1 MKTCVFAG
9 TFDPLTNGHA
19 FAIDSLLKMFDK
31 VVVAIGVNVDKNP
44 MFSLEDRKQMILN
57 TYAGNDRVE
66 VKEFN
71 GMLVDFMKE
80 NNILVNV
87 RGIRDIDDY
96 KYETTMERYNRDMY
110 PEMVTIYIPTPKDL
124 VQVSSTAMR
133 NIIELKGDCSKYI
146 PKAVN
151 DYILNLQNTFF
162 HWHILFYQIY

>member
-71 GMLVDFMKE
+71 GMLVDFMKK
-80 NNILVNV
+80 NDILVNV

-151 DYILNLQNTFF
+151 DYILNLQK
-162 HWHILFYQIY
+162 

>member
-1 MKTCVFAG
+1 MRTCVFAG

-71 GMLVDFMKE
+71 GMLVDFMKK
-80 NNILVNV
+80 NDILVNV

-151 DYILNLQNTFF
+151 DYILNLQK
-162 HWHILFYQIY
+162 

>member
-1 MKTCVFAG
+1 MRTCVFAG

-71 GMLVDFMKE
+71 GMLVDFMKK
-80 NNILVNV
+80 NDILVNV
-87 RGIRDIDDY
+87 RGIRDVDDY

-151 DYILNLQNTFF
+151 DYILNLQK
-162 HWHILFYQIY
+162 

>member
-19 FAIDSLLKMFDK
+19 FAIDCLLKTFDK
-31 VVVAIGVNVDKNP
+31 VIVAIGVNVDKNP

-57 TYAGNDRVE
+57 TYAGNDKVE
-66 VKEFN
+66 VKEFS
-71 GMLVDFMKE
+71 GMLVDFMKQ
-80 NNILVNV
+80 NDILVNV
-87 RGIRDIDDY
+87 RGIRDMDDY

-110 PEMVTIYIPTPKDL
+110 PEMITIYIPTPKDL

-151 DYILNLQNTFF
+151 DYILSLQKKQTKN
-162 HWHILFYQIY
+162 

>member
-66 VKEFN
+66 VKEFD
-71 GMLVDFMKE
+71 GMLVDFMKK
-80 NNILVNV
+80 NDILVNV

-124 VQVSSTAMR
+124 VQVSSTAVR

-151 DYILNLQNTFF
+151 DYILNLQKQQTKN
-162 HWHILFYQIY
+162 

>member
-66 VKEFN
+66 VKEFG
-71 GMLVDFMKE
+71 GMLVDFMKQ
-80 NNILVNV
+80 NDILVNV

-110 PEMVTIYIPTPKDL
+110 PEMITIYIPTPKDL

-151 DYILNLQNTFF
+151 DYILNLQKQQTKN
-162 HWHILFYQIY
+162 

>member
-1 MKTCVFAG
+1 MRTCVFAG

-71 GMLVDFMKE
+71 GMLVDFMKK
-80 NNILVNV
+80 NDILVNV

-124 VQVSSTAMR
+124 VQVSSTALR

-151 DYILNLQNTFF
+151 DYILNLQK
-162 HWHILFYQIY
+162 

>member
-44 MFSLEDRKQMILN
+44 MFSLEDRKQMILS

-71 GMLVDFMKE
+71 GMLVDFMKQ
-80 NNILVNV
+80 NDILVNV

-151 DYILNLQNTFF
+151 DYILNLQK
-162 HWHILFYQIY
+162 